1 MHPPQ
6 WKNDAPQERTS
17 TQDHDGGGQIVEGKR
32 AMDRKSERRR
42 PRDRARPFLPAGE
55 GRPPEG
61 HREDQGREGEREQ
74 GEVDAAPAQGQ
85 EADDQAHRRG
95 EEGAEGDGREHVAG
109 QVVDLHERGGIGSQ
123 PEERAVAEGKETRV
137 AQKQVEAQAHQGE
150 DRDLGGQALGHADGP
165 HGPRQQEQRRSQE
178 DEWLIEARGR
188 AHSKRSKRSPR
199 SPRGRTSRTSTMRAY
214 IEASAAGG
222 EKSTVRPPTTPP
234 INPAPTTPPKP
245 PSPPITPMTKAA
257 PPISV

>member
-1 MHPPQ
+1 MD
-6 WKNDAPQERTS
+6 DAPERPCDQE
-17 TQDHDGGGQIVEGKR
+17 HDGRGQIVEGEL
-32 AMDRKSERRR
+32 AFDRQSEQRP
-42 PRDRARPFLPAGE
+42 PRDPAQPILPAGE

-123 PEERAVAEGKETRV
+123 PEEGAVAEGKETRV
-137 AQKQVEAQAHQGE
+137 AQEQVEAQAHQGE
-150 DRDLGGQALGHADGP
+150 DRDLGGQALGHAYGA

-188 AHSKRSKRSPR
+188 AHSKRSKRSPM

-222 EKSTVRPPTTPP
+222 
-234 INPAPTTPPKP
+234 
-245 PSPPITPMTKAA
+245 
-257 PPISV
+257 